1 VSKNLNRCPTHIYLM
16 RGKYITWDEAIRLL
30 GQDYYIEARPRKRG
44 AYVLIRSS
52 DKRDTK
58 VLGCI
63 PQQKVEELRRFGG
76 MAKVLSKSSKNGGK
90 NGGKDTTPQNPP
102 NSNKN
107 TIVSTGGNGVEKEP
121 KNTVVS
127 GENQDLKNIL
137 SRILTKLDRIDSR
150 LPDSEEGGGST
161 PHNLIDPKTI
171 NGLLEVLR
179 ERDIKEIELK
189 GIEVTGD
196 LIRNDPFI
204 RLYHARARSEI
215 PGYKDV
221 PLPTFLREVVIEF
234 FARWP
239 GWYLSWVDMERFLKS
254 EKG

>member
-1 VSKNLNRCPTHIYLM
+1 
-16 RGKYITWDEAIRLL
+16 
-30 GQDYYIEARPRKRG
+30 
-44 AYVLIRSS
+44 
-52 DKRDTK
+52 
-58 VLGCI
+58 
-63 PQQKVEELRRFGG
+63 

-90 NGGKDTTPQNPP
+90 SGGKAPTNPP

-107 TIVSTGGNGVEKEP
+107 TIVFTGENGV
-121 KNTVVS
+121 N
-127 GENQDLKNIL
+127 NQDFKDLL

-204 RLYHARARSEI
+204 RLYHARARSEL

-221 PLPTFLREVVIEF
+221 PLPPFLREVVIAF

-239 GWYLSWVDMERFLKS
+239 GRYLSWVDME
-254 EKG
+254 